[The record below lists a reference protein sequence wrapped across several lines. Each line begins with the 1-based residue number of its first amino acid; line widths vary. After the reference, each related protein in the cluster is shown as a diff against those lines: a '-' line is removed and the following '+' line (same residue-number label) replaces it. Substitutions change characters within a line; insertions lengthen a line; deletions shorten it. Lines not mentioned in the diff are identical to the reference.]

1 MVSKD
6 KLGDDAVNPGTG
18 SGNTIQNNNGNGYT
32 ALQDEWIQSIADVT
46 YTGEAL
52 EPEVVVKNGNTTLT
66 LGTDYQVAY
75 KDNKNAGT
83 ATVTITRTEGSSYGG
98 KAEKTF
104 TINKAASTPATVA
117 EAARTYDGTEK
128 PLVNVDNSTL
138 VGGEMQYALGNE
150 TGATQLYTT
159 SIPTATNA
167 GTYYVYYKAIG
178 DSNHT
183 DSQEYTVEV
192 TINKAV
198 PDDTV
203 PENLTAQCGTNVSDI
218 ELPEGFAWDTPDE
231 PIKNIGDNEF
241 TVTFTP
247 NDTDNYLIV
256 NDIIV
261 KVKGI
266 GIHHAEISATC
277 EEDGVVEYWE
287 DGLGSKFSDENGKN
301 VLTDKQIVIEKLGH
315 EWSSPVWNWTSDT
328 KANVTLTC
336 THDKKHTKT
345 VDAAVGVV
353 VTEEPTEEK
362 EGVRTYTAKVT
373 VDGIEYTTTRTETIP
388 KTEPTPSAPT
398 PDVPT
403 PATPDDP
410 TPATPDDPTPTT
422 PDDPTPAT
430 PDDPTPATPDDPTPA
445 TPDEPTKKIS
455 GILGD
460 VNDDGV
466 VDSTDALL
474 ILRNSIGLE
483 TFDETQNF
491 LGDVNFDDTID
502 SADALSDL
510 RFSVSLIDNEKIGQP
525 ISKTVA

>member
-1 MVSKD
+1 MF
-6 KLGDDAVNPGTG
+6 
-18 SGNTIQNNNGNGYT
+18 
-32 ALQDEWIQSIADVT
+32 
-46 YTGEAL
+46 
-52 EPEVVVKNGNTTLT
+52 
-66 LGTDYQVAY
+66 
-75 KDNKNAGT
+75 
-83 ATVTITRTEGSSYGG
+83 ITR
-98 KAEKTF
+98 
-104 TINKAASTPATVA
+104 
-117 EAARTYDGTEK
+117 
-128 PLVNVDNSTL
+128 L
-138 VGGEMQYALGNE
+138 
-150 TGATQLYTT
+150 
-159 SIPTATNA
+159 
-167 GTYYVYYKAIG
+167 YYKAIG

-198 PDDTV
+198 PDYKV

-403 PATPDDP
+403 PDVPTPDVP
-410 TPATPDDPTPTT
+410 TPAT

-445 TPDEPTKKIS
+445 TPDDPTPATPDDPTPATPDNPTPATPDEPTKEIS

-460 VNDDGV
+460 VND
-466 VDSTDALL
+466 
-474 ILRNSIGLE
+474 
-483 TFDETQNF
+483 
-491 LGDVNFDDTID
+491 
-502 SADALSDL
+502 
-510 RFSVSLIDNEKIGQP
+510 FSVM
-525 ISKTVA
+525 

>member
-1 MVSKD
+1 M
-6 KLGDDAVNPGTG
+6 
-18 SGNTIQNNNGNGYT
+18 TI
-32 ALQDEWIQSIADVT
+32 
-46 YTGEAL
+46 
-52 EPEVVVKNGNTTLT
+52 P
-66 LGTDYQVAY
+66 
-75 KDNKNAGT
+75 
-83 ATVTITRTEGSSYGG
+83 
-98 KAEKTF
+98 
-104 TINKAASTPATVA
+104 
-117 EAARTYDGTEK
+117 
-128 PLVNVDNSTL
+128 
-138 VGGEMQYALGNE
+138 
-150 TGATQLYTT
+150 
-159 SIPTATNA
+159 
-167 GTYYVYYKAIG
+167 
-178 DSNHT
+178 
-183 DSQEYTVEV
+183 
-192 TINKAV
+192 
-198 PDDTV
+198 
-203 PENLTAQCGTNVSDI
+203 
-218 ELPEGFAWDTPDE
+218 
-231 PIKNIGDNEF
+231 
-241 TVTFTP
+241 
-247 NDTDNYLIV
+247 
-256 NDIIV
+256 
-261 KVKGI
+261 KGI

-403 PATPDDP
+403 PDVPTPDVP
-410 TPATPDDPTPTT
+410 TPAT

-445 TPDEPTKKIS
+445 TPDDPTPATPDDPTPATPDNPTPATPDEPTKEIS